1 MFLAILFAE
10 QEKMISPQRLEYQ
23 LQIEEASKRAKCKK
37 VLYLYDEYG
46 NRHQLGVFSKKKADE
61 IKKHLNAKN
70 LINRVSEFEIRTTQP
85 DSSFKF

>member
-1 MFLAILFAE
+1 MQAPQKINYQAE
-10 QEKMISPQRLEYQ
+10 
-23 LQIEEASKRAKCKK
+23 IEEALKRAKCKK

-46 NRHQLGVFSKKKADE
+46 NRHQLGVFSKKRAEE

-85 DSSFKF
+85 DSNFKF

>member
-1 MFLAILFAE
+1 
-10 QEKMISPQRLEYQ
+10 MISPQNIEHR
-23 LQIEEASKRAKCKK
+23 LQIEKASKRAKCKK

-46 NRHQLGVFSKKKADE
+46 NRHQLGVFSKKKADA
-61 IKKHLNAKN
+61 IKKHLDAKN